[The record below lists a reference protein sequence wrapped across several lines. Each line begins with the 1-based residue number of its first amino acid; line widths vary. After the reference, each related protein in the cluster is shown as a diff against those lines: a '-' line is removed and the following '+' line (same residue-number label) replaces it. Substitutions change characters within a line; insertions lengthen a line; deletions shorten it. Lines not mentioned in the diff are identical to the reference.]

1 MAGTSPLHWR
11 IRKTSAGAA
20 YVQQKFTCDDT
31 MWSAISR
38 VWTTKAPR
46 PDGREFSEGF
56 SGLLP
61 SDLRLAPRKQL
72 AEGRAKELTDALAGI
87 KARVSGNAMEAWYRR
102 ITTLTSIEPD
112 EIRTETPHHGGR
124 FARDDHEVA
133 DDDSD
138 SDNGQELEI
147 PQHIIH
153 ETVSEQRRQ
162 TARRKKYG
170 YSKTVVTVES
180 YVTYTTDYT
189 AETQEHEKQDFW
201 MGQVTDINSKDDTLS
216 IVMFHTSKLRNG
228 DTSRGAKYTKW
239 RGSPNE
245 CQLTLSRVLEVIDE
259 LSPTGIIPKKHVRY
273 TMAALLLKREDARR
287 EVDTADT
294 AAEEESS
301 ASSSSSSSDGSGTD
315 TSSSE

>member
-11 IRKTSAGAA
+11 IRKTSEGAA

-31 MWSAISR
+31 MWSAMSR

-46 PDGREFSEGF
+46 PDGRKFAEGF

-61 SDLRLAPRKQL
+61 SDLRLAPRKAL
-72 AEGRAKELTDALAGI
+72 AEGRAKELTDGLKAI

-124 FARDDHEVA
+124 FASDDHDVT

-138 SDNGQELEI
+138 SDNGQGLDI

-153 ETVSEQRRQ
+153 ETTSEQRRQ
-162 TARRKKYG
+162 TARRKLHG
-170 YSKTVVTVES
+170 YSKTVVTVGS
-180 YVTYTTDYT
+180 YVTYTTNYT
-189 AETQEHEKQDFW
+189 LETQDIQKNDFW
-201 MGQVTDINSKDDTLS
+201 LGQVTDINSRDLTLS
-216 IVMFHTSKLRNG
+216 VVMFHTHKLRNG
-228 DTSRGAKYTKW
+228 DLIGRGARYAKW
-239 RGSPNE
+239 RKSPNE
-245 CQLTLSRVLEVIDE
+245 CQLTLSRVLEVIDQ
-259 LSPTGIIPKKHVRY
+259 LTDGGLIPKKHVRY
-273 TMAALLLKREDARR
+273 TMDAIQLKHEDARR
-287 EVDTADT
+287 EVDTAV
-294 AAEEESS
+294 EEGSS
-301 ASSSSSSSDGSGTD
+301 ASSSSSSSDGNRTD